1 MTVNLVLFI
10 FLFEETKFSI
20 HTIAGSEV
28 RAQTSAQDIGTINT
42 GDISKRT
49 ELVDPEGQFTAT
61 TNPTTG
67 PHETQ
72 DWVDHSIP
80 LKSPRQRLALFTTSA
95 GTVGQFLQHIYMP
108 VKVLVSIPAVAYVM
122 VQYCSSLIWF
132 TVVATT
138 QSEYL
143 ALPPYNFGTTGIG
156 LLNLPPFIGS
166 IFGCIWG
173 GPVSDWSIKFL
184 ARRNEGIYEP
194 EMRLYISLLPGILG
208 PVGLFLYGY
217 SVSEVITPT
226 SSVLPRSQPKI
237 PIGVNCFCT
246 GLAVDFPLSWIW
258 ALWIQHVR
266 THSNRP
272 DLPH

>member
-1 MTVNLVLFI
+1 
-10 FLFEETKFSI
+10 
-20 HTIAGSEV
+20 
-28 RAQTSAQDIGTINT
+28 
-42 GDISKRT
+42 
-49 ELVDPEGQFTAT
+49 
-61 TNPTTG
+61 
-67 PHETQ
+67 
-72 DWVDHSIP
+72 
-80 LKSPRQRLALFTTSA
+80 
-95 GTVGQFLQHIYMP
+95 MP

-122 VQYCSSLIWF
+122 VQYSSSLIWF

-143 ALPPYNFGTTGIG
+143 ALPPYNFGTKGIG

-226 SSVLPRSQPKI
+226 TWATSYWQPAK
-237 PIGVNCFCT
+237 
-246 GLAVDFPLSWIW
+246 DS
-258 ALWIQHVR
+258 
-266 THSNRP
+266 
-272 DLPH
+272 D

>member
-1 MTVNLVLFI
+1 MAANLVLFI
-10 FLFEETKFSI
+10 FFFEETKFSI
-20 HTIAGSEV
+20 HTIAGSEI
-28 RAQTSAQDIGTINT
+28 RAPTPVQDIGTTNI

-49 ELVDPEGQFTAT
+49 ELVHPESQFTPT
-61 TNPTTG
+61 TNPSTG
-67 PHETQ
+67 PYEIQ
-72 DWVDHSIP
+72 NWIDHSIP

-95 GTVGQFLQHIYMP
+95 GNLGQFLQHIYMP
-108 VKVLVSIPAVAYVM
+108 VQVLVSIPAVSYVM
-122 VQYCSSLIWF
+122 IQYSSALVWF

-184 ARRNEGIYEP
+184 ARRNEGVYEP

-217 SVSEVITPT
+217 SVSEVIVPAN
-226 SSVLPRSQPKI
+226 SIFKYNLRS
-237 PIGVNCFCT
+237 
-246 GLAVDFPLSWIW
+246 
-258 ALWIQHVR
+258 
-266 THSNRP
+266 
-272 DLPH
+272 